1 MKENHISKMEGFEE
15 ISLRNYMFYFMDVS
29 KTAIVRIVGPR
40 EMLKDLI
47 NDCQEKKLVL
57 SLTIIEN
64 EERDIIQ
71 DNQAGTL
78 FCIICD

>member
-15 ISLRNYMFYFMDVS
+15 IKLRNYMFYLMDVS
-29 KTAIVRIVGPR
+29 KTAIVRIVGMN
-40 EMLKDLI
+40 ELLKDLI

-64 EERDIIQ
+64 EEYDII
-71 DNQAGTL
+71 
-78 FCIICD
+78 

>member
-15 ISLRNYMFYFMDVS
+15 IKLRNYMFYFMDVS
-29 KTAIVRIVGPR
+29 KTAIVRIIGPR

-47 NDCQEKKLVL
+47 NDSQEKKLVL

-64 EERDIIQ
+64 EEYDII
-71 DNQAGTL
+71 
-78 FCIICD
+78 

>member
-15 ISLRNYMFYFMDVS
+15 IKLRNYMFYFMDVS
-29 KTAIVRIVGPR
+29 KTAIVRIIGMN
-40 EMLKDLI
+40 ELLKDLI

-64 EERDIIQ
+64 EEYDII
-71 DNQAGTL
+71 
-78 FCIICD
+78 